1 VVALLASAAA
11 LPAQDTT
18 RAVVKDTARAV
29 AQDTVRAGTPDS
41 ARATPAASATHKV
54 KKGDTLWDLAK
65 QYLSNPYL
73 WPQIHHINTDVVKD
87 PHWIYPGEVLRIP
100 GAAPVV
106 AATDQTATP
115 QTTAADSAVQRTAS
129 TTDRSSGPAAPTVFI
144 NGVQGRRTV
153 SSRIETPD
161 EYPHTAVRAGEFY
174 AAPWVDRSGGA
185 AGQGRLIASAE
196 IPGIAQ
202 ASGRSRL
209 LPHERGYVTLPAGT
223 TAAKGDRLL
232 VFAPGAELSGG
243 AQVMQ
248 PTGILEVERAAE
260 GEAATVRIVQQ
271 FGYVEVG
278 QRVVPLQRFTMS
290 TEARPEPVEGGLESE
305 VTAVPTRAVL
315 PTVGYYVILSA
326 TAREGVDVGDVFML
340 YRPRTS
346 TAVAGGTTA
355 TLPEEPIALAQVV
368 KVTERG
374 TTAMIVDQRHPAV
387 KPGVHARLTAKI
399 K

>member
-1 VVALLASAAA
+1 MAAILVSSAA
-11 LPAQDTT
+11 LPAQDTN
-18 RAVVKDTARAV
+18 RVVA
-29 AQDTVRAGTPDS
+29 PDS
-41 ARATPAASATHKV
+41 ARAAGQGTEGSATHTV
-54 KKGDTLWDLAK
+54 KKGDTLWDLARK
-65 QYLSNPYL
+65 YLSNPFL
-73 WPQIHHINTDVVKD
+73 WPEIHHINTDQVKD
-87 PHWIYPGEVLRIP
+87 PHWIYPGEVLRLP

-106 AATDQTATP
+106 AATDQTSTQQPAP
-115 QTTAADSAVQRTAS
+115 DRAAPTL
-129 TTDRSSGPAAPTVFI
+129 DRASGPAAPTVFVG
-144 NGVQGRRTV
+144 GVQGRRRI
-153 SSRIETPD
+153 SSHIETAAA
-161 EYPHTAVRAGEFY
+161 YPHTAVRAGEFY
-174 AAPWVDRSGGA
+174 AAPWVDRSGGPSE
-185 AGQGRLIASAE
+185 QGHLIASAE

-202 ASGRSRL
+202 AKDRARL
-209 LPHERGYVTLPAGT
+209 MPQERGYVTLPAGMHV
-223 TAAKGDRLL
+223 ARGDRLL
-232 VFAPGAELSGG
+232 VFAPGANLNGG
-243 AQVMQ
+243 AQVMH

-260 GEAATVRIVQQ
+260 SEATTVRIVQQ
-271 FGYVEVG
+271 FAYVEVG
-278 QRVVPLQRFTMS
+278 QRVIPLERFTMP
-290 TEARPEPVEGGLESE
+290 TEARPESVEGGLESV
-305 VTAVPTRAVL
+305 VTSVPADVVL